1 MNTAEI
7 LKKVRKIEIHTTK
20 LVNDLFGGEYQS
32 VFKGQG
38 IEFADVREYIPGD
51 DIRSIDWNVTAR
63 SDKAF
68 IKKFIEE
75 RELTVLFAV
84 DMSGSQHFGTYSKL
98 KSEIAAEITAL
109 LSFSAVKNHDKTGL
123 VIFTDEVEKF
133 VPVKKGRSHVLRV
146 VREILGYRAKKTG
159 TRIRAA
165 SDFLSRILTR
175 TAVIFLISDFIDKD
189 YERELKVLAQR
200 HDVIA
205 IQLSDPAESRLPD
218 AGIVEMYDNETG
230 KSALVDTSSKR
241 FRDAFDKAEAERRA
255 ELDFNFKRLGI
266 DRISISAHESYVEP
280 LVRFFRKREG
290 RV

>member
-7 LKKVRKIEIHTTK
+7 LKKVRKIEIHTNK

-68 IKKFIEE
+68 IKKYVEE
-75 RELTVLFAV
+75 RELTVIFAV
-84 DMSGSQHFGTYSKL
+84 DMSGSQNFGSHNKL

-123 VIFTDEVEKF
+123 LIFTNEVEKF
-133 VPVKKGRSHVLRV
+133 VPVKKGKIHVLRV
-146 VREILGYRAKKTG
+146 VREILGYKAKKKG
-159 TRIRAA
+159 TRIQSAVE
-165 SDFLSRILTR
+165 FLSRILTR
-175 TAVIFLISDFIDKD
+175 TAVIFLISDFIDLD
-189 YERELKVLAQR
+189 YEKGLKVLSQR

-205 IQLSDPAESRLPD
+205 IQIKDPLESALPS
-218 AGIVEMYDNETG
+218 AGIVEFYDNESE
-230 KSALVDTSSKR
+230 KSILLDSSSKR
-241 FRDAFDKAEAERRA
+241 VRKAFEQSELSRLEQVDA
-255 ELDFNFKRLGI
+255 LFKRLGMDKI
-266 DRISISAHESYVEP
+266 VISASESYVEP
-280 LVRFFRKREG
+280 LIRFFKRREG

>member
-20 LVNDLFGGEYQS
+20 LVNDMFGGEYQS

-38 IEFADVREYIPGD
+38 IEFADVREYVPGD

-68 IKKFIEE
+68 IKKYVEE
-75 RELTVLFAV
+75 RELTVIFAV
-84 DMSGSQHFGTYSKL
+84 DMSGSQQFGSYYNL

-123 VIFTDEVEKF
+123 VIFTDTVEKF
-133 VPVKKGRSHVLRV
+133 VPVKKGKTHVLRV
-146 VREILGYRAKKTG
+146 VREILGYKAKKKKTN
-159 TRIRAA
+159 IQSAIE
-165 SDFLSRILTR
+165 FLTRILTR
-175 TAVIFLISDFIDKD
+175 TAVIFIISDFMDRD
-189 YERELKVLAQR
+189 YEKGLKVLSQR

-205 IQLSDPAESRLPD
+205 IQLKDPLESALPS
-218 AGIVEMYDNETG
+218 AGIIEFQDIESGQTTLLD
-230 KSALVDTSSKR
+230 SSSKR
-241 FRDAFDKAEAERRA
+241 ARTAFQLLESNRLERV
-255 ELDFNFKRLGI
+255 DFLFKRLGI
-266 DRISISAHESYVEP
+266 DKILISSHESYVEP
-280 LVRFFRKREG
+280 LIRFFRKREG

>member
-68 IKKFIEE
+68 IKKYVEE
-75 RELTVLFAV
+75 RELTVIFAV
-84 DMSGSQHFGTYSKL
+84 DMSGSQHFGSSYKL

-123 VIFTDEVEKF
+123 LIFTDSVEKF
-133 VPVKKGRSHVLRV
+133 VPVKKGKTHVLRV
-146 VREILGYRAKKTG
+146 VREILGYKAQKKG
-159 TRIRAA
+159 TRIQSAA
-165 SDFLSRILTR
+165 EFLSRILTR
-175 TAVIFLISDFIDKD
+175 TAVIFIISDFMDND
-189 YERELKVLAQR
+189 YEKGLKVLSQK

-205 IQLSDPAESRLPD
+205 IQLKDPLESNLPS
-218 AGIVEMYDNETG
+218 AGIVELYDNESG
-230 KSALVDTSSKR
+230 RSMLIDSSSKR
-241 FRDAFDKAEAERRA
+241 VRNAFQHAEENRLNRVDS
-255 ELDFNFKRLGI
+255 LFKRLGMDKI
-266 DRISISAHESYVEP
+266 VISAADSYVEP
-280 LVRFFRKREG
+280 LIRFFKRREG

>member
-68 IKKFIEE
+68 IKKYVEE
-75 RELTVLFAV
+75 RELTVIFAV
-84 DMSGSQHFGTYSKL
+84 DMSGSQQFGSSYKL

-123 VIFTDEVEKF
+123 LIFTDSVEKF
-133 VPVKKGRSHVLRV
+133 VPVKKGKTHVLRV
-146 VREILGYRAKKTG
+146 VREILGYKAQKKG
-159 TRIRAA
+159 TRIQAA
-165 SDFLSRILTR
+165 TEFLTRVLTR
-175 TAVIFLISDFIDKD
+175 TAVIFIISDFMDSD
-189 YERELKVLAQR
+189 YEKGLKVLSQK

-205 IQLSDPAESRLPD
+205 IQLNDPLEKQLPS
-218 AGIVEMYDNETG
+218 AGIIELYDNETG
-230 KSALVDTSSKR
+230 KAILIDSSSKKVR
-241 FRDAFDKAEAERRA
+241 KVFEQSEETRLARVDS
-255 ELDFNFKRLGI
+255 LFKRLGMDKI
-266 DRISISAHESYVEP
+266 TISAADSYVEP
-280 LVRFFRKREG
+280 LIRFFKRREG

>member
-68 IKKFIEE
+68 IKKYIEE
-75 RELTVLFAV
+75 RELTVIFAV
-84 DMSGSQHFGTYSKL
+84 DMSGSQQFGSNYKL

-123 VIFTDEVEKF
+123 LIFSDNVEKF
-133 VPVKKGRSHVLRV
+133 VPVKKGKTHVLRV
-146 VREILGYRAKKTG
+146 VREILGYQAQKKG
-159 TRIRAA
+159 TRIQSACE
-165 SDFLSRILTR
+165 FLSRILTR
-175 TAVIFLISDFIDKD
+175 TAVIFLISDFIDEN
-189 YERELKVLAQR
+189 YEKGLRVLSQR

-205 IQLSDPAESRLPD
+205 IQLTDPLERRLPS
-218 AGIVEMYDNETG
+218 AGLVEFFDNESG
-230 KSALVDTSSKR
+230 KTILLDSSSKR
-241 FRDAFDKAEAERRA
+241 VRLAFEQAEFDR
-255 ELDFNFKRLGI
+255 LNQVDFLFKRLGI
-266 DRISISAHESYVEP
+266 DKIAISADESYVEP
-280 LVRFFRKREG
+280 LIRFFKRREG

>member
-7 LKKVRKIEIHTTK
+7 IKKVRKIEIHTTK

-68 IKKFIEE
+68 IKKYIEE

-84 DMSGSQHFGTYSKL
+84 DMSGSQCFGSVAKL

-123 VIFTDEVEKF
+123 LIFSDEVEKF
-133 VPVKKGRSHVLRV
+133 VPVKKGRTHVLRV
-146 VREILGYRAKKTG
+146 VREILGYQPKKKG
-159 TRIRAA
+159 THIQSAVQ
-165 SDFLSRILTR
+165 FLSRILTR
-175 TAVIFLISDFIDKD
+175 TAVIFVISDFMDSDFEKG
-189 YERELKVLAQR
+189 LKVLSQK

-205 IQLSDPAESRLPD
+205 IHVHDPIETQLPT
-218 AGIVEMYDNETG
+218 AGLVELYDNETG
-230 KSALVDTSSKR
+230 RTALIDTSSKR
-241 FRDAFDKAEAERRA
+241 VRNAFEKTEITR
-255 ELDFNFKRLGI
+255 LDRLDSIFKKLGI
-266 DRISISAHESYVEP
+266 DRIMISSAESYVEP
-280 LVRFFRKREG
+280 LIRFFKKREG